1 MNKLTYSRRNDT
13 YNGKVQFDTLT
24 VWGWYSKDGHAYLN
38 SDDGLLLKI
47 FKKTLDYWCPIVYTI
62 VNKGEIHLMRTVP
75 VDILAIG
82 RLWKSCAEL
91 IVNLGGKNNEER
103 SIEERFRTGCY
114 RQQRG

>member
-1 MNKLTYSRRNDT
+1 
-13 YNGKVQFDTLT
+13 
-24 VWGWYSKDGHAYLN
+24 
-38 SDDGLLLKI
+38 
-47 FKKTLDYWCPIVYTI
+47 
-62 VNKGEIHLMRTVP
+62 MRTVP